1 MFDKKPCPDCKTPYP
16 RTVRVHHDMK
26 LFDRYFVKCWKC
38 HYCGKTK
45 IGKERAVKAWNRIAR
60 GERGYR
66 KIRPTEQLFYIMEYF
81 LRKRWGWVIGAG
93 KNGKDV

>member
-1 MFDKKPCPDCKTPYP
+1 MFDKKPCPGCEAPYP
-16 RTVRVHHDMK
+16 WLVRVHPVRL
-26 LFDRYFVKCWKC
+26 LFTRYYVECWKC

-66 KIRPTEQLFYIMEYF
+66 KTGTMEQLFYIMEYF
-81 LRKRWGWVIGAG
+81 PRKRWGWVSGEQ
-93 KNGKDV
+93 KSGKDV

>member
-1 MFDKKPCPDCKTPYP
+1 MYELKPCPRCGAEYP
-16 RTVRVHHDMK
+16 CIIRSHPAQRLFARYRVE
-26 LFDRYFVKCWKC
+26 CWKC
-38 HYCGKTK
+38 RYHTK
-45 IGKERAVKAWNRIAR
+45 SRLSVKRAVKAWNRIAR

-81 LRKRWGWVIGAG
+81 LRKRWEWVSGAG